1 MLVRM
6 DWKGERYQWVL
17 ENNIEHIVLEE
28 VISPISFRPMIF
40 LIDIPDNSQD
50 AVLFTL
56 RWA

>member
-17 ENNIEHIVLEE
+17 ENNIEHIVLED
-28 VISPISFRPMIF
+28 VISPISFQPMIF

-56 RWA
+56 SWA